1 MSDTPH
7 VDAPP
12 SPPTPDGT
20 APVTDHR
27 PVPRGVLPR
36 GVQTW
41 LLAGIAVFMLA
52 IMFVVGRP
60 TPPARLA
67 SASAVTQAP
76 SADRVRDYQ
85 ERLRQLDAQAL
96 LTVPETTPSP
106 ATVSYHA
113 PEGAAAEDPIA
124 VERRRRE
131 YESLFASN
139 VVLSR
144 RPGADRPEA
153 ARARTER
160 GTERDDTPPSVDDT
174 SCSASSVWASWWR
187 RPTRNWW

>member
-1 MSDTPH
+1 MSDTLP
-7 VDAPP
+7 VDTP
-12 SPPTPDGT
+12 SPAPSPDGT

-41 LLAGIAVFMLA
+41 LLAGLAVFMLA

-60 TPPARLA
+60 TPPARPA

-96 LTVPETTPSP
+96 ANVAETT
-106 ATVSYHA
+106 
-113 PEGAAAEDPIA
+113 
-124 VERRRRE
+124 
-131 YESLFASN
+131 
-139 VVLSR
+139 
-144 RPGADRPEA
+144 
-153 ARARTER
+153 
-160 GTERDDTPPSVDDT
+160 
-174 SCSASSVWASWWR
+174 
-187 RPTRNWW
+187 